1 MFVKAYL
8 LFRDLRFDLRF
19 AHHCRLLRQ
28 QAACRQPAA
37 GGSTERGA
45 GRQHVGALNAP
56 LCSLD
61 VAFPCFDD
69 N

>member
-37 GGSTERGA
+37 GEIFYRRTLPDS
-45 GRQHVGALNAP
+45 LI
-56 LCSLD
+56 LMSLD
-61 VAFPCFDD
+61 MNIICLFVSGYCG
-69 N
+69 